1 MPPIELTEYFAAE
14 RQGGF
19 VLVAMA
25 LAGFGF
31 AFFLWIARSSFVAMA
46 WPLVILGVLQIA
58 IGLTVALRTPG
69 QVATLEQGMAN
80 ARAATVASETARMQ
94 KVNANFRIFKGIEIA
109 VIVTG
114 LLMALA
120 FKVPGARSAVGLG
133 LALEAVV
140 LLVFDSFA
148 HHRALLYAQ
157 WLQGAG

>member
-14 RQGGF
+14 RQGGLL
-19 VLVAMA
+19 LVAMA

-46 WPLVILGVLQIA
+46 WPLVTFGVLQIA

-109 VIVTG
+109 VIVAG

-120 FKVPGARSAVGLG
+120 FKVPGTWSAVGLG